1 MQNRGMFNIGRLS
14 SLFES
19 NQPVCIEIFHFGY
32 IELPV
37 VGALYC
43 LGCRAFLSFS
53 SSEMVQCR
61 VCST

>member
-14 SLFES
+14 CLFES

-37 VGALYC
+37 VVALYC
-43 LGCRAFLSFS
+43 LG
-53 SSEMVQCR
+53 V
-61 VCST
+61 